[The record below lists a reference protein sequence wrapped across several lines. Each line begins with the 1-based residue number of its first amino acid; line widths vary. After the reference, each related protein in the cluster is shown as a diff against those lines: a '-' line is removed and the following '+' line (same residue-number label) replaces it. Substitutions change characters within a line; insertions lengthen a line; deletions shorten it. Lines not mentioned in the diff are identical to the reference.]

1 MNYRERCI
9 SHDRLQQKG
18 IYKNPL
24 ARATAL
30 LARGSSLFGDDVD
43 EFAGDDDDLG
53 DGEAGGVFP
62 DLGGFAGGGFEGGAV
77 EAGGEGDFAA
87 HLAVDL
93 EDDLEGVFFEGVG
106 VDGGPAGVEDGARR
120 VSTPNRLRGKTSP
133 DSIAEQYK

>member
-1 MNYRERCI
+1 MT
-9 SHDRLQQKG
+9 
-18 IYKNPL
+18 L
-24 ARATAL
+24 AMVRPAVCFRTSGAS
-30 LARGSSLFGDDVD
+30 RG
-43 EFAGDDDDLG
+43 DL
-53 DGEAGGVFP
+53 
-62 DLGGFAGGGFEGGAV
+62 
-77 EAGGEGDFAA
+77 AA